1 MCVLHVYI
9 FPVRFLSPNVAR
21 LTLGVA
27 VPAEAYRR
35 RAKLRTVLLAEVRA
49 ADQSKAVADQTGEAV
64 YPRTEKSSVALV

>member
-9 FPVRFLSPNVAR
+9 FPVRFLSPNVVR

-27 VPAEAYRR
+27 VPVVEAYRR
-35 RAKLRTVLLAEVRA
+35 RAKLRTVLLAEVRS

-64 YPRTEKSSVALV
+64 